1 MNKILLIGAGGH
13 CKSCIDVIEQ
23 QGLYQIAGIID
34 KDIAN
39 ETTILG
45 YPVIGTDED
54 LDDLRQVYE
63 YAFVTVGQI
72 KTPELKVNLFNRLTE
87 LGYNIPTI
95 ISPLAYVSK
104 HAEIGRGTIVMHHAL
119 INAGADIGENC
130 IINSKALVE
139 HDAQVG
145 NHCHISTGAVINGNV
160 KVSDNSF
167 IGSQATTK
175 QGVVILE
182 KSFIKAGSV
191 VK

>member
-1 MNKILLIGAGGH
+1 MKKILLIGAGGH
-13 CKSCIDVIEQ
+13 CKSCIDVVEQ

-34 KDIAN
+34 KNLAN
-39 ETTILG
+39 ESTVLG
-45 YPVIGTDED
+45 YPIIGTDED
-54 LDDLRQVYE
+54 LVDLRQEYE

-72 KTPELKVNLFNRLTE
+72 KTPELKIKLFNRLTE
-87 LGYNIPTI
+87 LGYKTPSI

-104 HAEIGRGTIVMHHAL
+104 HAQVGRGTIVMHHAL

-139 HDAQVG
+139 HDALVG

-167 IGSQATTK
+167 VGSQATTK

>member
-34 KDIAN
+34 KEVAN
-39 ETTILG
+39 ETTVLG
-45 YPVIGTDED
+45 YPVIGSDES
-54 LDDLRQVYE
+54 LVDLRQKYD
-63 YAFVTVGQI
+63 YALVTIGQV
-72 KTPELKVNLFNRLTE
+72 KTPELKIKLFSRLVA
-87 LGYNIPTI
+87 LGYNTPTI

-104 HAEIGRGTIVMHHAL
+104 HAKIGRGTIVMHHAL

-160 KVSDNSF
+160 KVSDDSF

>member
-34 KDIAN
+34 KDITN

-72 KTPELKVNLFNRLTE
+72 KRPELKVKLFNRLTE
-87 LGYNIPTI
+87 LGYSTPTI
-95 ISPLAYVSK
+95 ISPLAYVSR
-104 HAEIGRGTIVMHHAL
+104 HAQIGRGTIVMHHAL